1 MIAIK
6 PASGIAG
13 NSDAAKEEESKAPST
28 RTLRGLDCFNF
39 FLAYVQTGVGPLL
52 AIYLAAYGWNEP
64 RVGLCLPSAGSPI
77 PAICAISLGQFKE
90 FSCHEH

>member
-28 RTLRGLDCFNF
+28 RTLRGLDCLNF
-39 FLAYVQTGVGPLL
+39 FLADVQTGVGPLL

-64 RVGLCLPSAGSPI
+64 RVGFVLTVGGIAHSGHLCHFVAPIQRVFLP
-77 PAICAISLGQFKE
+77 
-90 FSCHEH
+90 